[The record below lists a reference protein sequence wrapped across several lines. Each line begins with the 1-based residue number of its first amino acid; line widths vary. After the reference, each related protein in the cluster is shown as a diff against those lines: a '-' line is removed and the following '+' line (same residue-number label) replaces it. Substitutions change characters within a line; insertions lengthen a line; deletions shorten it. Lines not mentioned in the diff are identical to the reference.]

1 MVLDKY
7 AVLPDGRSK
16 REHHRDVAEPPSEH
30 QLFGPLNGA
39 MAGEMADFEEF
50 ERNLQ
55 VQKQNDG
62 QGQVGEY
69 EYKHT

>member
-1 MVLDKY
+1 
-7 AVLPDGRSK
+7 
-16 REHHRDVAEPPSEH
+16 
-30 QLFGPLNGA
+30 